1 MKHLYKKQLYKALTL
16 TVLASAIGLAGCT
29 QEEATT
35 TKADSLQQTIGANT
49 ATVELGTVPMLSVVP
64 GSIVSD
70 QKAQI
75 SSRLIGY
82 IKDLNVK
89 VGQKVT
95 RGELLFSIDSS
106 DIKSQISQA
115 NSGYQQALAAL
126 EDAKL
131 DFDRFTKLFKED
143 SVSKQQYDK
152 VRLQYSVSQENLAAA
167 KSGLDQAKSQ
177 LSYANVR
184 APFTGVIVEKLA
196 DAGGLASPGQPI
208 VVIENLQS
216 ISVQT
221 EVSGELFAVLR
232 PGDEASVL
240 IDGQPEAL
248 PGVIYTL
255 VSSANPRTRTHTV
268 KLSLPAIN
276 NVNSGTFA
284 RVSFNRGDRQTIMV
298 PSTAIIERAGI
309 SGVFVVKDGQAFFSM
324 VRPGMSINGSTEIQA
339 GLNLGETIVIDN
351 NQSLLNG
358 DLVEPVKSTDAVNEG
373 A

>member
-1 MKHLYKKQLYKALTL
+1 MKQLYKKQLYKVLTL
-16 TVLASAIGLAGCT
+16 TVLASAIGLVGCS
-29 QEEATT
+29 QEESQSVATENHQVI
-35 TKADSLQQTIGANT
+35 AANT
-49 ATVELGTVPMLSVVP
+49 ATVELGTVPMLSVAP

-89 VGQKVT
+89 VGQNVE

-106 DIKSQISQA
+106 DVKSQITQA
-115 NSGYQQALAAL
+115 NAGYQQAVAAL

-131 DFDRFTKLFKED
+131 DFDRFTKLFKDD

-152 VRLQYSVSQENLAAA
+152 VRLQYSVAQENLASA
-167 KSGLDQAKSQ
+167 KSSLGQARAQ

-184 APFTGVIVEKLA
+184 APFTGVIVEKFA
-196 DAGGLASPGQPI
+196 NAGALASPGQPI
-208 VVIENLQS
+208 VEIENLQS

-221 EVSGELFAVLR
+221 EVSGELFAVLQ
-232 PGDEASVL
+232 PGDQASVL

-248 PGVIYTL
+248 PGIIYTL
-255 VSSANPRTRTHTV
+255 VSSANPKTRSHTV

-298 PSTAIIERAGI
+298 PSTAIIDRAGI
-309 SGVFVVKDGQAFFSM
+309 TGVFVVKDNKAFFSM
-324 VRPGMSINGSTEIQA
+324 VRAGMSINGSTEIQA

-358 DLVEPVKSTDAVNEG
+358 DIVEPVKPVDAVNEG

>member
-1 MKHLYKKQLYKALTL
+1 MKQLHKVFAI
-16 TVLASAIGLAGCT
+16 TVLASAMGLAGCS
-29 QEEATT
+29 QEDNQAVNKTE
-35 TKADSLQQTIGANT
+35 SQQTIAANV
-49 ATVELGTVPMLSVVP
+49 ATVELGTVPMMAVVP

-89 VGQKVT
+89 VGQKVK
-95 RGELLFSIDSS
+95 RGELLFKIDST
-106 DIKSQISQA
+106 DVKSQIAQA

-131 DFDRFTKLFKED
+131 DNDRFTKLFKED
-143 SVSKQQYDK
+143 SVSKQQFDK
-152 VRLQYSVSQENLAAA
+152 VRLQYSVAQENLAAA
-167 KSGLDQAKSQ
+167 KSGLDQAKAQ
-177 LSYANVR
+177 LNYANVR
-184 APFTGVIVEKLA
+184 APFTGVVVEKMA
-196 DAGGLASPGQPI
+196 NAGALASPGQPI

-221 EVSGELFAVLR
+221 EVAGELFAVLR
-232 PGDEASVL
+232 PGDEATVL
-240 IDGQPEAL
+240 IDGQAEPL
-248 PGVIYTL
+248 KGVIYTL
-255 VSSANPRTRTHTV
+255 VGAANPKTRTHTV

-284 RVSFNRGDRQTIMV
+284 RVSFKRGDRQTIMV
-298 PSTAIIERAGI
+298 PSAAIVERAGI
-309 SGVFVVKDGQAFFSM
+309 SGVFVVKEGKAFFSM
-324 VRPGMSINGSTEIQA
+324 VRPGMSSNGMTEVQA
-339 GLNLGETIVIDN
+339 GLNLGERIVIDN

-358 DLVEPVKSTDAVNEG
+358 DIVESVEATNEG